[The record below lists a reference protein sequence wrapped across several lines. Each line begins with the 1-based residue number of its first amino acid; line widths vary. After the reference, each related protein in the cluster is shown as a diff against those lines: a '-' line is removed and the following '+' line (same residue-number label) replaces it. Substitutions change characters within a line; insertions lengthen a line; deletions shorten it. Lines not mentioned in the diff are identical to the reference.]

1 MTFFEIALIGVALAM
16 DAFAITLANCT
27 AYGNKL
33 SKAKGWLMPTF
44 FAIFQFLMPVIGFY
58 LGSTFADKI
67 SGFAGYVV
75 AGVFFILALKIVVD
89 NLKGEKEDEEKKE
102 FSIPLLIL
110 QAVAT
115 SIDALIIG
123 VTFSVNMAS
132 PFLASLLIGAVTFL
146 IVAIALVFGKTLG
159 KILGKYAE
167 WVGAVILFAIAVKNL
182 VQAIIS

>member
-27 AYGNKL
+27 AYGNKV
-33 SKAKGWLMPTF
+33 SRKKGWLMPTF
-44 FAIFQFLMPVIGFY
+44 FAIFQFLMPVIGFNV
-58 LGSTFADKI
+58 GSTFADKI
-67 SGFAGYVV
+67 SNFAGYVV
-75 AGVFFILALKIVVD
+75 AGVFFILALKIVFD
-89 NLKGEKEDEEKKE
+89 NLKGEEENEKKKD
-102 FSIPLLIL
+102 FSIPLLLL

-123 VTFSVNMAS
+123 VTFSVSMAS

>member
-33 SKAKGWLMPTF
+33 SKAKGLCMPIF
-44 FAIFQFLMPVIGFY
+44 FAVFQFLMPVIGFY
-58 LGSTFADKI
+58 VGSTFASKI
-67 SGFAGYVV
+67 SGIAGYVI
-75 AGVFFILALKIVVD
+75 AGIFFVLALKIVFD
-89 NLKGEKEDEEKKE
+89 NLKDEKENEEKKD
-102 FSIPLLIL
+102 FSIALLIL
-110 QAVAT
+110 QAIAT

-123 VTFSVNMAS
+123 VTFSVSMSS

-146 IVAIALVFGKTLG
+146 IVFTALMFGKTLG
-159 KILGKYAE
+159 RILGKYAE